1 MAEENGLVQIY
12 YGDGKGK
19 TTAAFGL
26 AFRCAG
32 WGGGGDRPVPQK
44 QPLRELTAAERFPT
58 LTVLRSRASTSS
70 PSR

>member
-1 MAEENGLVQIY
+1 MAWWIY

-32 WGGGGDRPVPQK
+32 WGRRVAIAQFRK
-44 QPLRELTAAERFPT
+44 QPCGSWTAAERNT
-58 LTVLRSRASTSS
+58 LVLRSRASTSS